1 MNNECP
7 MSVLWSVSMKGK
19 SLYILIAV
27 CAVAVLGMILALTL
41 DGRQEIEKPAFTPPP
56 FEVSAVVGAPD
67 VPAGMGY
74 SEFDAKLFKA
84 SVCGEVNVVDGLA
97 DIYLT
102 NPESNTAWIKLRVLD
117 GKGNILGE
125 TGLIKPGEYVKSVAF
140 TSVPESGVKIVLK
153 IMAYEPNTYHS
164 AGSASLN
171 TVLGG

>member
-1 MNNECP
+1 
-7 MSVLWSVSMKGK
+7 MKGK

-27 CAVAVLGMILALTL
+27 CAFAVLGMILALFL
-41 DGRQEIEKPAFTPPP
+41 GGSEQPQRPDFTPPP
-56 FEVSAVVGAPD
+56 FEASAKVGTPE
-67 VPAGMGY
+67 VPEGMGY

-84 SVCGEVNVVDGLA
+84 SICGEVEVVDGSA

-102 NPESNTAWIKLRVLD
+102 NPETHYAWIKVRVMD
-117 GKGNILGE
+117 EKGNILGE
-125 TGLIKPGEYVKSVAF
+125 TGLIKPGEYVKTVAF
-140 TSVPESGVKIVLK
+140 TTVPEIGAKIVLK

>member
-1 MNNECP
+1 
-7 MSVLWSVSMKGK
+7 MKGK
-19 SLYILIAV
+19 NLYILIAV

-41 DGRQEIEKPAFTPPP
+41 GGRQQQPQRPNFTPPP
-56 FEVSAVVGAPD
+56 FDASAEAGTPEVPD
-67 VPAGMGY
+67 GMGY

-84 SVCGEVNVVDGLA
+84 SVCGEVKVVDGSA

-102 NPESNTAWIKLRVLD
+102 NPESNYAWLKVRVLD
-117 GKGNILGE
+117 ENGNILGE

-140 TSVPESGVKIVLK
+140 NTVPEKGAKIVLK

-171 TVLGG
+171 TVMGG

>member
-1 MNNECP
+1 
-7 MSVLWSVSMKGK
+7 MKGK

-41 DGRQEIEKPAFTPPP
+41 GGRQDVQKPAFTPPP
-56 FEVSAVVGAPD
+56 FDASAVVGTPE
-67 VPAGMGY
+67 VPEGMGY

-84 SVCGEVNVVDGLA
+84 SVCGEVKIVDGSA

-102 NPESNTAWIKLRVLD
+102 NPENNYAWLKLRVLD
-117 GKGNILGE
+117 EKGNILGE

-140 TSVPESGVKIVLK
+140 TSVPETGAKIVLK

-171 TVLGG
+171 TVMGG

>member
-1 MNNECP
+1 
-7 MSVLWSVSMKGK
+7 MKGK

-27 CAVAVLGMILALTL
+27 CAFAVLGMILALFL
-41 DGRQEIEKPAFTPPP
+41 GGGEQPQRPDFTPPP
-56 FEVSAVVGAPD
+56 FEASAQVGTPEVPD
-67 VPAGMGY
+67 GMGY

-84 SVCGEVNVVDGLA
+84 SICGEVEVVDGSA

-102 NPESNTAWIKLRVLD
+102 NPETNYAWIKVRVMD
-117 GKGNILGE
+117 EKGNILGE
-125 TGLIKPGEYVKSVAF
+125 TGLIKPGEYVKTVAF
-140 TSVPESGVKIVLK
+140 TTVPEIGAKIVLK